1 MAATRRLNR
10 KNPENLRE
18 SQLKAMATTRR
29 RPTEAIEARNNR
41 SAECERRVRSTVTKL
56 SKLGL
61 PFTVEEVCRR
71 ANVGK
76 TFIYDKRRP
85 ELTRLVL
92 EARDVSQQ
100 AKLNAVAE
108 SCTAATASWHARAL
122 NAESQ
127 VKQLR
132 QQLRAQDQQ
141 ISDLT
146 GQLFDPDG
154 NHLAAENTRLR
165 DQIDVLNS
173 QLTRL
178 NNELA
183 IANRSL
189 SASRASVRREQERNL
204 KLVSKRMSP
213 PESLSPSL

>member
-1 MAATRRLNR
+1 MT
-10 KNPENLRE
+10 
-18 SQLKAMATTRR
+18 TTRR
-29 RPTEAIEARNNR
+29 RPTEAIEARNIR
-41 SAECERRVRSTVTKL
+41 SAECEQRVRSTIKKL
-56 SKLGL
+56 AKLGL

-92 EARDVSQQ
+92 EARDTSQQ
-100 AKLNAVAE
+100 ANLDAAAE
-108 SCTAATASWHARAL
+108 SSVAATASWHSRAL

-154 NHLAAENTRLR
+154 NHLAAENARLR
-165 DQIDVLNS
+165 DHIDVLNT

-189 SASRASVRREQERNL
+189 TASRASVRREQERNL
-204 KLVSKRMSP
+204 ILVASP
-213 PESLSPSL
+213 TKNPADPHQRRSPTGP